1 MTTGGV
7 FLAGALVIFPT
18 LRALDLPLEGGIPAA
33 VLGFVSAAF
42 VFGRPAPKIGTFPN
56 HVLLMASWG
65 VPVLAY
71 YSVLPNAAQAT
82 PGFTFTAV
90 LIAFRLTD
98 RSEMVAHLGTVIA
111 LLLMP
116 IAFGVA
122 STQTTIAALLTTAG
136 LIALASIVTIVFE
149 SAEEQGEDLE
159 RLIRRDPLT
168 GVGNRRLLAER
179 LAYELARHERSGQ
192 RLTLLALDLNG
203 FKDINDQLGHAA
215 GDELLVAVASTLRAN
230 VRGQDTIVRQ
240 GGDEFCVM
248 LPETSAQDAA
258 RIGAS
263 LRDALSQ
270 ITAGHGPLT
279 TGLGMAEYPRDGT
292 DIDTI
297 LRHADA
303 HLRADKASDEGAT
316 ALPRVVTRR
325 S

>member
-1 MTTGGV
+1 V

-18 LRALDLPLEGGIPAA
+18 QLALGLPLEDGIPAVVLGLVSA
-33 VLGFVSAAF
+33 VL
-42 VFGRPAPKIGTFPN
+42 VFGLPAPKIGSFLN
-56 HVLLMASWG
+56 HLLLIASWG

-71 YSVLPNAAQAT
+71 YASLPNAAQSTAA
-82 PGFTFTAV
+82 FTFTGV
-90 LIAFRLTD
+90 LVAFRLTN
-98 RSEMVAHLGTVIA
+98 RAEIAAHLGTVIA

-116 IAFGVA
+116 VAFGVA
-122 STQTTIAALLTTAG
+122 NSQTAIAALLTTAG
-136 LIALASIVTIVFE
+136 LTALAAIVTFVFE

-168 GVGNRRLLAER
+168 GVGNRRMLAER
-179 LAYELARHERSGQ
+179 LDYELSRHERSGQ

-230 VRGQDTIVRQ
+230 VRAQDTIVRQ

-248 LPETSAQDAA
+248 LPETSATDAD

-263 LRDALSQ
+263 LRDALGQ
-270 ITAGHGPLT
+270 ITAGDGPLT
-279 TGLGMAEYPRDGT
+279 TGLGIAEYPRDGL

-303 HLRADKASDEGAT
+303 QLRADKAEGST
-316 ALPRVVTRR
+316 EPTPPRVVARR